1 VVFDYHCTVATGL
14 WVGNCQLY
22 YYDSGT
28 IHVQGL
34 LVEQLLRIAKWY
46 VCCVAERESEH
57 DLFTACYYW
66 VCEVYGVQLWCIVRW
81 RARS

>member
-1 VVFDYHCTVATGL
+1 MVFDYHCTVATGL

-22 YYDSGT
+22 YYDSD

-46 VCCVAERESEH
+46 VYCVAERKSEH
-57 DLFTACYYW
+57 YYSRHA
-66 VCEVYGVQLWCIVRW
+66 VTRYLGM
-81 RARS
+81 